1 MLIKYVSASC
11 TNKNVYKK
19 VNKKDCYQRTDHQQK
34 TDKTERARELG
45 RKTREEIGKGKSNER
60 AKIPDKGEDLRH
72 PRPLFAVQGKRTPM
86 HTYRQQQ

>member
-1 MLIKYVSASC
+1 VSASC

-45 RKTREEIGKGKSNER
+45 RKTREVIGKVNQTTALRIQTGGQHQTSLASLRGKYTG
-60 AKIPDKGEDLRH
+60 P
-72 PRPLFAVQGKRTPM
+72 
-86 HTYRQQQ
+86 